1 MTGRLAGKVAL
12 VTGSASGIGHA
23 IGAGFVREGARV
35 WLLDRTS
42 PKIVLPGQG
51 EQDARALLADVTN
64 ESEISE
70 AFRRIGEADGR
81 LDVVVHCAA
90 VQMVGSD
97 AGIATLDRVI
107 WDHTLNVNLTGCYLV
122 CKYGL
127 RLMLASAHGGSI
139 INCGSPTGMR
149 GSSSDF
155 SAYSSSKGGVHALTR
170 VLAAEYGRYG
180 VRANTLVPGPTLT
193 PLTAG
198 AFEDA
203 ELRDRLIGKIPL
215 GRLGTPDDYVGIATF
230 LASDESRF
238 ATGAEFVVDG
248 GYTIS

>member
-1 MTGRLAGKVAL
+1 MSGRLAGKVAL
-12 VTGSASGIGHA
+12 VTGSASGIGQA
-23 IGAGFVREGARV
+23 IGAGFLREGARV

-42 PKIVLPGQG
+42 PETVLTGPD
-51 EQDARALLADVTN
+51 EQNARALVADVTN
-64 ESEISE
+64 EAEIAE
-70 AFRRIGEADGR
+70 AFRTVGEADGR
-81 LDVVVHCAA
+81 LDVLVHCAA

-97 AGIATLDRVI
+97 AGIAALDRLI
-107 WDHTLNVNLTGCYLV
+107 WDQTLNVNLTGCYLV

-127 RLMLASAHGGSI
+127 QLMLASARGGSI
-139 INCGSPTGMR
+139 INCGSPTAMR
-149 GSSSDF
+149 GSSSNF

-170 VLAAEYGRYG
+170 VLATEYGTYG

-203 ELRDRLIGKIPL
+203 ALRNRLVGKMPI
-215 GRLGTPDDYVGIATF
+215 GRLGAPDDYVGIATF